1 MLQHDVSNGEH
12 GGDVD
17 HPDLESIEYANTTWA
32 STILTWNPFT
42 TPTLLRHRQS

>member
-17 HPDLESIEYANTTWA
+17 HPDLESVDYANT
-32 STILTWNPFT
+32 I
-42 TPTLLRHRQS
+42 